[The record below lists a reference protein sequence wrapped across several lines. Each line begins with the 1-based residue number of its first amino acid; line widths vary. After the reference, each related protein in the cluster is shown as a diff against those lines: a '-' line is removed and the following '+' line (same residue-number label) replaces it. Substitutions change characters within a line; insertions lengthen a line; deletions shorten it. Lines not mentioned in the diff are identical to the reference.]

1 MVKKLQFMIN
11 SKVKSLFSILVSLLL
26 ILILLHTS
34 AKAQNEISDSLR
46 HNRNKA
52 VGFITPACLIATG
65 VAFHYVPT
73 LQPFNHFVRDAVQ
86 TNLFGR
92 TKADN
97 YVQYLPSVAMLGLDF
112 VMKEHSSSFGERALS
127 LSLGYLFMG
136 AGVLC
141 VKDNLRLLRPDSS
154 AFNSFPSGHT
164 ATAFLG
170 AELFRH
176 YYRHLSP
183 WYGVAAYTFAVATGF
198 GRIFNNRHWFA
209 DVVCGA
215 GVGILAA
222 RLAIMFSPYIRGFF
236 AKRLSFF
243 KKDNTSVF
251 LSPMV
256 EDNTAGI
263 SFSMRF

>member
-1 MVKKLQFMIN
+1 MIK
-11 SKVKSLFSILVSLLL
+11 SKVKSLFSISVSLLL
-26 ILILLHTS
+26 ILILLHTN

-65 VAFHYVPT
+65 VAFHYVPA

-215 GVGILAA
+215 VSAFWLQDLQLCFRYTSEAFLPKGYHC
-222 RLAIMFSPYIRGFF
+222 S
-236 AKRLSFF
+236 KRTTQASFF
-243 KKDNTSVF
+243 PRWLKTIRQ
-251 LSPMV
+251 
-256 EDNTAGI
+256 E
-263 SFSMRF
+263 

>member
-1 MVKKLQFMIN
+1 MIN
-11 SKVKSLFSILVSLLL
+11 SRLKSLFSILASFVL
-26 ILILLHTS
+26 ILILLHS
-34 AKAQNEISDSLR
+34 NANAQREISDSLR

-52 VGFITPACLIATG
+52 AGFITPACLIATG
-65 VAFHYVPT
+65 VAFHYVPS
-73 LQPFNHFVRDAVQ
+73 LQPFNQVVRDAVQ
-86 TNLFGR
+86 INLFGR

-97 YVQYLPSVAMLGLDF
+97 YIQYLPSVAMLGLDF
-112 VMKEHSSSFGERALS
+112 AMKQHTSSFGERALS

-154 AFNSFPSGHT
+154 AYNSFPSGHT

-170 AELFRH
+170 AELFRY

-222 RLAIMFSPYIRGFF
+222 RLAIMFSPYVKGFF
-236 AKRLSFF
+236 AKQMSFF
-243 KKDNTSVF
+243 KKDKTSVF
-251 LSPMV
+251 ISPMV
-256 EDNTAGI
+256 EGNAAGI